1 MLSCFV
7 HNLLAVQI
15 YKTDHICFSYDA
27 TNWDRQSSLTRL
39 QLDQE
44 FLLNKN
50 PGRVG
55 SIRLKPLKNSF
66 DTIKKSGIESRL
78 KSVRIAGTD
87 PSASELKQLVYG
99 MQAESTFEKEPFIF
113 LVTFTSSLNNP
124 LYFWLIL

>member
-7 HNLLAVQI
+7 HNLLAIQI

-27 TNWDRQSSLTRL
+27 TNWDRQSSLTRY

-78 KSVRIAGTD
+78 ESVRVG
-87 PSASELKQLVYG
+87 
-99 MQAESTFEKEPFIF
+99 
-113 LVTFTSSLNNP
+113 
-124 LYFWLIL
+124 